1 MPPTAQL
8 PTFTELAGDLEPR
21 LIEGSRIFRARPI
34 HTEAAAKMSLMGATD
49 AAAREAALRWL
60 ENKVASAMA
69 MAEMLEGPRADASNT
84 AEWDTSALE
93 LLADPLLPLAAYV
106 EASKMARDPDWPDAE
121 QIGRDLCD
129 PSTRGEATRV
139 ARDMWWRAMMTEQ
152 IEARS
157 KPGQFLA
164 SVGIVA
170 EHVADLVAAVPDVLV
185 TTTTTA
191 DEGARIT
198 TQDVLLTVENQ
209 TAEPMD
215 IQGVTLQPGQSVTVP
230 AGGGY
235 VSLPPIADGTTFLV
249 RNDGDEPL
257 SVGAPP
263 APALQPGQVTVVE
276 PPEVRLPGSRRATQP
291 DAGELRDAFQLLK
304 GAEISAAQ
312 ADLLKNLG
320 ISKSTWNN
328 WLAGRVAPRIDV
340 HQARMLAA
348 ECARMISDI
357 ERAEM
362 LFKQVT
368 K

>member
-1 MPPTAQL
+1 MPSTAQL
-8 PTFTELAGDLEPR
+8 PTFTELAGDLDPR
-21 LIEGSRIFRARPI
+21 LIEASRIFRARPI

-49 AAAREAALRWL
+49 CAAREAALRWL
-60 ENKVASAMA
+60 ENKVATAMG
-69 MAEMLEGPRADASNT
+69 MAEMLEGPRADASST
-84 AEWDTSALE
+84 AEWDSSALE

-106 EASKMARDPDWPDAE
+106 EASKMARDPDWPSAE

-157 KPGQFLA
+157 KPGAFLA

-170 EHVADLVAAVPDVLV
+170 EHVAALLAEVPD
-185 TTTTTA
+185 TA
-191 DEGARIT
+191 PADAP
-198 TQDVLLTVENQ
+198 LAVENQ

-215 IQGVTLQPGQSVTVP
+215 VQGVTLQPGQSVTIKGP
-230 AGGGY
+230 AAGGGRF
-235 VSLPPIADGTTFLV
+235 VRLPPISDGTTFLV

-257 SVGAPP
+257 NVGAPP
-263 APALQPGQVTVVE
+263 PPALQPGQVTVIE
-276 PPEVRLPGSRRATQP
+276 PPEVRLPGSRRNTQP

>member
-60 ENKVASAMA
+60 ENKVATAMA

-157 KPGQFLA
+157 KPGAFLA

-170 EHVADLVAAVPDVLV
+170 EHVAALMDANTVFVPTDDGGRHVLFEEDPAAVP
-185 TTTTTA
+185 T
-191 DEGARIT
+191 
-198 TQDVLLTVENQ
+198 
-209 TAEPMD
+209 
-215 IQGVTLQPGQSVTVP
+215 
-230 AGGGY
+230 
-235 VSLPPIADGTTFLV
+235 
-249 RNDGDEPL
+249 
-257 SVGAPP
+257 APP
-263 APALQPGQVTVVE
+263 PPALQPGQVTVVE
-276 PPEVRLPGSRRATQP
+276 PPEVRLPGSRRNTQP

>member
-1 MPPTAQL
+1 MPDSAQL
-8 PTFTELAGDLEPR
+8 PTFTELAGDIEPR
-21 LIEGSRIFRARPI
+21 IIEASRLFRARPI
-34 HTEAAAKMSLMGATD
+34 HTEAAAKMCLMGATD
-49 AAAREAALRWL
+49 AAAREASLRWL
-60 ENKVASAMA
+60 ESKVASAIA
-69 MAEMLEGPRADASNT
+69 MAEILEGPRADASNT
-84 AEWDTSALE
+84 AEWDMA
-93 LLADPLLPLAAYV
+93 ARPLVFDTLDAVLAYV
-106 EASKMARDPDWPDAE
+106 GEMMNMARDPDWPTLGDLAFH
-121 QIGRDLCD
+121 LCD
-129 PSTRGEATRV
+129 PSTRGEATRLL
-139 ARDMWWRAMMTEQ
+139 RDMWWRAMMTEQ
-152 IEARS
+152 TEARA

-170 EHVADLVAAVPDVLV
+170 EHVAALLAEAPP
-185 TTTTTA
+185 A
-191 DEGARIT
+191 PAE
-198 TQDVLLTVENQ
+198 VLLTVENPADGAPTILH
-209 TAEPMD
+209 TA
-215 IQGVTLQPGQSVTVP
+215 QGPLALQPGQSVTIP
-230 AGGGY
+230 A
-235 VSLPPIADGTTFLV
+235 
-249 RNDGDEPL
+249 
-257 SVGAPP
+257 APP
-263 APALQPGQVTVVE
+263 APALQPGQVTVIE
-276 PPEVRLPGSRRATQP
+276 PPEVRLPGSRRNTQP

>member
-8 PTFTELAGDLEPR
+8 PTFTALAGDLEPR

-49 AAAREAALRWL
+49 AAAREAALRWI
-60 ENKVASAMA
+60 ENKVATAMG

-84 AEWDTSALE
+84 AEWDSSALE

-139 ARDMWWRAMMTEQ
+139 ARDMWWRAMMAEQ

-170 EHVADLVAAVPDVLV
+170 EHVADLMAAVPDVLV
-185 TTTTTA
+185 TTTTIT

-215 IQGVTLQPGQSVTVP
+215 IQGATLQPGQSVTVP
-230 AGGGY
+230 A
-235 VSLPPIADGTTFLV
+235 
-249 RNDGDEPL
+249 
-257 SVGAPP
+257 APP
-263 APALQPGQVTVVE
+263 APALQPGQVTVIE
-276 PPEVRLPGSRRATQP
+276 PPEVRLPGSRRNTQP